1 MKASRSRPPG
11 YRQHPEK
18 IVLGPKHSP
27 SASQKTPVRIIRE
40 TPKLRQQLWENAQ
53 MLYDGLEEIGYT
65 LGAEVGPIIAAMIPS
80 KEQALVMWQGLLEQ
94 GIYVNLMIPP
104 ATPNGESLLRCSV
117 SAAHTSKQL
126 ETIVQSFAN
135 IHSSLKE
142 PAPAL

>member
-1 MKASRSRPPG
+1 
-11 YRQHPEK
+11 
-18 IVLGPKHSP
+18 
-27 SASQKTPVRIIRE
+27 
-40 TPKLRQQLWENAQ
+40 

-65 LGAEVGPIIAAMIPS
+65 LGAEVGPIIAAMISS
-80 KEQALVMWQGLLEQ
+80 KEQALVMWQGLFEQ

-142 PAPAL
+142 PASSL